1 MTFFEFSK
9 NAISLIIE
17 ELIKAEKYIH
27 IAVFQLHRKDIFKI
41 LKNKLNEGV
50 KIEIFTLPYD
60 SIHGKNADEIKNRFQ
75 NLKENGAIINFCCW
89 NVGDPSRTTTA
100 VGQWY
105 SFHGKFIITDKSA
118 IAMSAN
124 FTEQEE
130 IDAVMIYNNKN
141 KIEEFEKKFQK
152 LKDLFIIKHG
162 KYDGSIRLKITDT
175 SLENIE
181 EVFNLPK
188 TIKTKIYENHW
199 ILDYPNIICSMPT
212 HIENKLYITP
222 FDCKGSDFYKAIIS
236 KAEKFVYIST
246 ETFTDPDFPN
256 FLKKI
261 SLKGIIIKILSGTQT
276 MDFRDRIQKMFRE
289 LLAQKIMIK
298 TTADDLHAKLII
310 TDKHI
315 ALSSINLNKISLGY
329 ERKKGF
335 WRENTETINICDDK
349 RLIKIAVD
357 QFNKIFESSKDV
369 EDKLEEKLG
378 EDLAKMIR
386 TIFNIK
392 SVSGDVKSAF
402 SNLILEKE
410 IQLKAF
416 FIKISKKLSEIT
428 KHFNKRKISIKHFNM
443 AVIIYLLS
451 NQTLNLKQIKKKID
465 NFNLDIDLNNILN
478 ILIKEGLIDKVGDT
492 YCLVSFNKL
501 L

>member
-17 ELIKAEKYIH
+17 ELIKAEKFIH
-27 IAVFQLHRKDIFKI
+27 IAVFQLHRNDIFKI
-41 LKNKLNEGV
+41 LKNKLNDSV

-60 SIHGKNADEIKNRFQ
+60 SIHAKNAEEIKNRFHD
-75 NLKENGAIINFCCW
+75 LKENGAVIHFCCW

-130 IDAVMIYNNKN
+130 LDAVMIYNNKD

-152 LKDLFIIKHG
+152 LKDLFITKHG
-162 KYDGSIRLKITDT
+162 KYDGSIRQKITDT
-175 SLENIE
+175 SLKNIE

-188 TIKTKIYENHW
+188 NIKTKIYENHW
-199 ILDYPNIICSMPT
+199 ILDYPNVICSIPA
-212 HIENKLYITP
+212 HIESKLYISP

-236 KAEKFVYIST
+236 KAEEFVYIST

-261 SLKGIIIKILSGTQT
+261 SLKGIKIKILSGTKT

-289 LLAQKIMIK
+289 LLAQKILIK

-329 ERKKGF
+329 EKKKGF
-335 WRENTETINICDDK
+335 WRENTETINTCDDT
-349 RLIKIAVD
+349 RIIKIAVD

-369 EDKLEEKLG
+369 EDKLGEKLG

-386 TIFNIK
+386 NIFNIK
-392 SVSGDVKSAF
+392 VVSGDVKSAF
-402 SNLILEKE
+402 SNIILEKE
-410 IQLKAF
+410 IQLKALF
-416 FIKISKKLSEIT
+416 MNISKKLSEIT
-428 KHFNKRKISIKHFNM
+428 KHFNKRKISINHFKM
-443 AVIIYLLS
+443 AIIIYFLS
-451 NQTLNLKQIKKKID
+451 KEKLSFKQIKKKI
-465 NFNLDIDLNNILN
+465 NSFNLDFDVNNILN
-478 ILIKEGLIDKVGDT
+478 ILIKEGLIDKVGDAYSLLT
-492 YCLVSFNKL
+492 FKKL
-501 L
+501 I